1 MRTKGHNT
9 CFNISTMKPHSESR
23 KLYKPA
29 FSIIAA
35 VLIMLAVIAVSTYR
49 NLQREEQKALS
60 FIHRLGLTILK
71 SIETGARSGMMMHM
85 WKQDD
90 IANLIHELAND
101 PNISYFYMIDDRGT
115 VVHSSNPTLDEFHP
129 DWQSLLKDDD
139 SIVARIKKDA
149 NGIRTYEMAK
159 RFNPRDPPEMMIRMR
174 KMMHG
179 GMPKNPHAGNLVVI
193 GLKMDSYEASR
204 RADLHHAFLMGGI
217 LLVLGSSAMFFIFV
231 IQNYYI
237 TRQHLKVSQD
247 FSHLVTNS
255 MADGLLSI
263 NKNGDIFFSNQQAR
277 DMLGLDA
284 PSLLHRNFRDQ
295 NLRKWIDFKASG
307 IDTALEE
314 RQPVINREIH
324 LLQNAGDDVVLGVT
338 ASPLKGTDEE
348 GAVIVLRDL
357 TRVRELES
365 KVIRAEKLAAVG
377 TLAAGVAHEIRNPL
391 SSIRGF
397 ARFLYHKLQGKPTEQ
412 EYAEI
417 MVKEIDR
424 INQVVTHLLDLA
436 RPMELEMTETD
447 IATLLN
453 HVVKLTQSDAQE
465 KKVSIQVVQAY
476 TGPPVLIDKDKLTQ
490 TLLNLIL
497 NSIQALDVGG
507 AVRIGSQVS
516 PDKAQLKIWVE
527 DNGKGIAKDKSD
539 QVFDPY
545 YTTRATGTGLG
556 LAIVSKIVEA
566 HGGRLLIESPVPNKE
581 IGCRVSIFLPLMKSR
596 AKNTSDAT
604 IPGGANEA
612 KDTHRR

>member
-1 MRTKGHNT
+1 MRTQGHNT
-9 CFNISTMKPHSESR
+9 CFNINTMKTHTESR

-115 VVHSSNPTLDEFHP
+115 VVHSSNPTLDDLHP
-129 DWQSLLKDDD
+129 DWQALLKDDD

-149 NGIRTYEMAK
+149 RGIRTYEMAK

-174 KMMHG
+174 KMMHR

-263 NKNGDIFFSNQQAR
+263 NKKGDIFFSNQQAR

-284 PSLLHRNFRDQ
+284 PSALHRNRRDQ

-314 RQPVINREIH
+314 RQPVINREIR
-324 LLQNAGDDVVLGVT
+324 LLHNAGDDVVLGVT
-338 ASPLKGTDEE
+338 ASPLKGTEEE

-424 INQVVTHLLDLA
+424 INQVVTQLLDLA

-447 IATLLN
+447 ISTLLN
-453 HVVKLTQSDAQE
+453 HVVKLTQSDARE
-465 KKVSIQVVQAY
+465 KEISIQVAQTY

-507 AVRIGSQVS
+507 AVRIGSQVL
-516 PDKAQLKIWVE
+516 PDEAQLKIWVE

-545 YTTRATGTGLG
+545 YTTRATGSGLG

-566 HGGRLLIESPVPNKE
+566 HGGKILIESPAPDQ
-581 IGCRVSIFLPLMKSR
+581 IAGCRVSIFLPLMKGR
-596 AKNTSDAT
+596 RKNTSDAA
-604 IPGGANEA
+604 ISGGTNEA
-612 KDTHRR
+612 KDTHR

>member
-1 MRTKGHNT
+1 MRTERHNT
-9 CFNISTMKPHSESR
+9 CFNISTMKTHSESR

-29 FSIIAA
+29 FSIIAM

-49 NLQREEQKALS
+49 NLQREEEKALS

-101 PNISYFYMIDDRGT
+101 PNISYFYMIDNRGT
-115 VVHSSNPTLDEFHP
+115 VVHSSNPTLDDLHK

-159 RFNPRDPPEMMIRMR
+159 RFNPRDPPAMMTRMR
-174 KMMHG
+174 KMMHQR
-179 GMPKNPHAGNLVVI
+179 MHRNPHAGNLVVI

-237 TRQHLKVSQD
+237 TRQHLRVSQD

-263 NKNGDIFFSNQQAR
+263 NKNGDIFFSNRQAR

-284 PSLLHRNFRDQ
+284 PPTQQQ
-295 NLRKWIDFKASG
+295 NLRDWIDFGASG

-314 RQPVINREIH
+314 RQPVINREIR
-324 LLQNAGDDVVLGVT
+324 LLHNAGDDVVLDVT
-338 ASPLKGTDEE
+338 ASPLEGTDEE

-357 TRVRELES
+357 THVRELER

-424 INQVVTHLLDLA
+424 IDQVVTHLLDLA
-436 RPMELEMTETD
+436 RPMELEIAETD
-447 IATLLN
+447 LSALLN
-453 HVVKLTQSDAQE
+453 HVVKLIQPDTREKNISIEVVEQTGDGKTARLDKNKITQTVLNLVLNA
-465 KKVSIQVVQAY
+465 VQA
-476 TGPPVLIDKDKLTQ
+476 IDP
-490 TLLNLIL
+490 
-497 NSIQALDVGG
+497 GG
-507 AVRIGSQVS
+507 RVRIGSRVS
-516 PDKAQLKIWVE
+516 SDQSRLKIWVE
-527 DNGKGIAKDKSD
+527 DNGRGIAKDTSD
-539 QVFDPY
+539 RVFDPY

-556 LAIVSKIVEA
+556 LAIVHKIVEA
-566 HGGRLLIESPVPNKE
+566 HGGEVLIESPAPNLGM
-581 IGCRVSIFLPLMKSR
+581 GCRVSIVLPLGPTKSEE
-596 AKNTSDAT
+596 T
-604 IPGGANEA
+604 
-612 KDTHRR
+612 